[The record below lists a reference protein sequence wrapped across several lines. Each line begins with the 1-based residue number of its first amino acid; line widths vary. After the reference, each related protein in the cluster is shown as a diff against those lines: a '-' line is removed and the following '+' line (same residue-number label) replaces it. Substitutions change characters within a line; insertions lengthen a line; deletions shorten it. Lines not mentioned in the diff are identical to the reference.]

1 MQKTAG
7 ILIIGD
13 EVLSGKVDECNAF
26 YIARGLRAKGIVVR
40 RICIIPD
47 EVPVIA
53 EEIKKFSDDYDIVF
67 TSGGLGPTHD
77 DVTIEGIAKGFDT
90 EVVIEDSL
98 YKFLFE
104 RYGDKLTPER
114 LKMAEI
120 PKGAVVI
127 THQTIRFPLI
137 QFKNIYILPGLP
149 DFLRDKFDLI
159 STFFNEPPI
168 ALKKV
173 YFSEFES
180 EIAPFINEVVSKNPD
195 VKIGSYPVVNEDLY
209 KVYLTMESLSESAV
223 DRAVEMCKLGQYR
236 DKIVQIE

>member
-1 MQKTAG
+1 M
-7 ILIIGD
+7 
-13 EVLSGKVDECNAF
+13 LSGKVDECNAF
-26 YIARGLRAKGIVVR
+26 YMARGLREKGIVVR
-40 RICIIPD
+40 RVCIIPD

-53 EEIKKFSDDYDIVF
+53 EEIKKFSDNYDVVF

-77 DVTIEGIAKGFDT
+77 DVTIEGIAKGFGT

-98 YKFLFE
+98 YKFLFD

-127 THQTIRFPLI
+127 THQSIRFPLI

-168 ALKKV
+168 ELKKV
-173 YFSEFES
+173 YFNEYES
-180 EIAPFINEVVSKNPD
+180 ELAPFINEVVSKHPD
-195 VKIGSYPVVNEDLY
+195 VKIGSYPVVNENQY
-209 KVYLTMESLSESAV
+209 RVYLTFESLKASAV
-223 DRAVEMCKLGQYR
+223 SSAVEMCTSGPYS
-236 DKIVQIE
+236 DKIVKIE